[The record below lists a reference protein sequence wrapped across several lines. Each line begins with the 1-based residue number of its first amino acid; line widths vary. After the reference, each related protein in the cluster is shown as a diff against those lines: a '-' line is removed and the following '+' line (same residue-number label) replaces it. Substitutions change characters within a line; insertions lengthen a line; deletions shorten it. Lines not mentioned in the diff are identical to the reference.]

1 MSGSVVWTLIAALL
15 LLAPLPAA
23 GAACAQACRDEVA
36 ACVSAECQG
45 LTKRAL
51 RQCRKQV
58 CRKPIVQACY
68 GDLTVCGATRARRP
82 PPQPPSDGGGFY
94 GYGGAR

>member
-1 MSGSVVWTLIAALL
+1 MSRSVVWTLIAAVLVL
-15 LLAPLPAA
+15 VPPPAS

-58 CRKPIVQACY
+58 CRKPIVQDCY
-68 GDLTVCGATRARRP
+68 LDLSVCGATRAR
-82 PPQPPSDGGGFY
+82 PPQPPAGGGM
-94 GYGGAR
+94 YGGGW